1 MVNEE
6 VVRITPYD
14 WRRRLA
20 LLWIGCLV
28 VTGLG
33 VISENLIIRIAA
45 VFAVIT
51 GFIIAI
57 YGFLKYWRCPVC
69 GKLLPSNRF
78 LIVSE
83 CPHCGY
89 KL

>member
-1 MVNEE
+1 M
-6 VVRITPYD
+6 TPYVL
-14 WRRRLA
+14 RKRLA

-28 VTGLG
+28 ITVVGAS
-33 VISENLIIRIAA
+33 SENLIVRIIALL
-45 VFAVIT
+45 AVIA

-57 YGFLKYWRCPVC
+57 YGYLKYWRCPVC

-83 CPHCGY
+83 CPHCGH